1 VGQFKSSQA
10 TLRVIG
16 DALLPD
22 EVTKLFGREPS
33 ACQRKGERF
42 VGPKTGSEWTAKT
55 GMWRL
60 EATEREPEELSAQ
73 IDELLG
79 KLPGSLDVWAKIR
92 ETSEIDLFVGLF
104 MSSGN
109 NGLSIA
115 PAQLLALGER
125 GIELVMDVYD
135 PSED

>member
-1 VGQFKSSQA
+1 MGQFRSSQA

-22 EVTKLFGREPS
+22 EVTKLFGCEPTAS
-33 ACQRKGERF
+33 QRKGERF
-42 VGPKTGSEWTAKT
+42 VGQKTGSEWTAKT

-60 EATEREPEELSAQ
+60 EASEREPEELSAQ
-73 IDELLG
+73 VAELLG
-79 KLPGSLDVWAKIR
+79 KLPGSMDVWARIR

-109 NGLSIA
+109 NGLSIS
-115 PAQLLALGER
+115 PGQLLALGER

>member
-1 VGQFKSSQA
+1 VGQFQSSQA

-16 DALLPD
+16 DTLLPD
-22 EVTKLFGREPS
+22 EVTRLFGREPS
-33 ACQRKGERF
+33 ASQRKGERF
-42 VGPKTGSEWTAKT
+42 VGSKTGSQWTAKT

-60 EATEREPEELSAQ
+60 EATEREPEDLLAQ
-73 IDELLG
+73 IAELLG
-79 KLPGSLDVWAKIR
+79 KLPDNMDVWTKIR
-92 ETSEIDLFVGLF
+92 ETNEIDLFVGLF

-109 NGLSIA
+109 NGVSIS